1 VPEIRTLRDCE
12 RGALLELLDG
22 WELRDGWRGRDFFR
36 RYLDDDPT
44 FDPRNVWVAVECGEL
59 VACAQ
64 AFPRRLRTALGDQ
77 EVAGVGTVFTRSD
90 RRRRGVA
97 SAVLRATATDLE
109 RRDFAFALLFAERVR
124 WYGELGWRPW
134 CDQGI
139 RLAPPASAPR
149 RSGAEIHA
157 MEPSRDLDD
166 VAALHA
172 LYSGSLV
179 GTVVRDPELWQA
191 SLRCAGNPDE
201 TFLVARQEGRLL
213 AYLRAIVLDGETTLT
228 EWGAAAGQ
236 EEQVVALV
244 HRIAVGLRSAAS
256 LHLPRI
262 VDAALADA
270 LVRAG
275 YSLHAERRLTAM
287 LRLLAVRGS
296 DAASPDLVLDRFVP
310 RRRFS
315 FWLSDRF

>member
-1 VPEIRTLRDCE
+1 
-12 RGALLELLDG
+12 
-22 WELRDGWRGRDFFR
+22 
-36 RYLDDDPT
+36 
-44 FDPRNVWVAVECGEL
+44 
-59 VACAQ
+59 
-64 AFPRRLRTALGDQ
+64 
-77 EVAGVGTVFTRSD
+77 
-90 RRRRGVA
+90 
-97 SAVLRATATDLE
+97 
-109 RRDFAFALLFAERVR
+109 
-124 WYGELGWRPW
+124 
-134 CDQGI
+134 
-139 RLAPPASAPR
+139 
-149 RSGAEIHA
+149 
-157 MEPSRDLDD
+157 M
-166 VAALHA
+166 
-172 LYSGSLV
+172 
-179 GTVVRDPELWQA
+179 
-191 SLRCAGNPDE
+191 
-201 TFLVARQEGRLL
+201 
-213 AYLRAIVLDGETTLT
+213 LDGETTLT

-256 LHLPRI
+256 LHVPRI